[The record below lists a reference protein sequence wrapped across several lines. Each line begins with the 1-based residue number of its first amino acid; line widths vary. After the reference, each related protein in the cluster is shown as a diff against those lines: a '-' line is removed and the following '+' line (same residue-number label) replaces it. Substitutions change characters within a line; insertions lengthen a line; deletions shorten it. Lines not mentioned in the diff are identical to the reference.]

1 MWHLRTERQALKQ
14 TDEPQADMAADVAY
28 AAGALWLT
36 SHLINRFRLVS
47 VQLMHILSAVTGT
60 ILEGSTRT
68 PRLRC
73 RPPEEGPSTR

>member
-28 AAGALWLT
+28 AAGAWWLT

-47 VQLMHILSAVTGT
+47 V
-60 ILEGSTRT
+60 
-68 PRLRC
+68 
-73 RPPEEGPSTR
+73 